1 MIRVLQLFA
10 RSGINHAPQE
20 SCSDRCSRLGL
31 APLIIPMSFMKKK
44 CIALIPLFGGIVFLI
59 CGLLEVREAFASRHW
74 PEVSGIISE
83 SIVIE
88 KKPIGKAKRSAHTPR
103 IIYHYIVD
111 GRRYSSE
118 RIIWGDTEFGTID
131 KPSYSRALEWVRKF
145 PKGKEVTVA
154 VNPKDPQQSVLVKG
168 LHQVSFFKVYT
179 GLALLVLYLVS
190 AHPFFRDED
199 C

>member
-1 MIRVLQLFA
+1 
-10 RSGINHAPQE
+10 
-20 SCSDRCSRLGL
+20 
-31 APLIIPMSFMKKK
+31 MSFMKKK
-44 CIALIPLFGGIVFLI
+44 CIALIPLFGGVVFLI
-59 CGLLEVREAFASRHW
+59 CGLLEVREAFTSRHW
-74 PEVSGIISE
+74 PEVPALISE

-88 KKPIGKAKRSAHTPR
+88 KKPTGKAKRSAHTPR
-103 IIYHYIVD
+103 ITYHYIVD
-111 GRRYSSE
+111 GRSYSSE
-118 RIIWGDTEFGTID
+118 RIIWGDTAFGTID

-179 GLALLVLYLVS
+179 GLALVILSLVLV
-190 AHPFFRDED
+190 HPFFGEKN